1 MSMKNGKGKKSRA
14 VKRKAK
20 RQQRL
25 KGAEVAV
32 HVTFRHMEATDAL
45 RQYAE
50 KKFVHLGRTLK
61 RPGEVHLV
69 LEIDKYR
76 QCGEAIF
83 KSGKITATAVEEN
96 TDLYAVIDLLT
107 DKIVG
112 QLKKHVEKVKG
123 KKMRSASS
131 GLMPGPESST
141 SNRT

>member
-1 MSMKNGKGKKSRA
+1 MNMKAGKGKKSRA
-14 VKRKAK
+14 IARKSK

-32 HVTFRHMEATDAL
+32 HVTYRHMEPTDAL

-50 KKFVHLGRTLK
+50 KKFAHLGRVLK
-61 RPGEVHLV
+61 RPGEVHLI
-69 LEIDKYR
+69 LEVDKYR

-83 KSGKITATAVEEN
+83 KAGRISATAAEEN

-107 DKIVG
+107 DKIVS

-123 KKMRSASS
+123 KKMRSPST
-131 GLMPGPESST
+131 PEVLAAVEPA
-141 SNRT
+141 

>member
-1 MSMKNGKGKKSRA
+1 MARA
-14 VKRKAK
+14 RRAGQSNAK
-20 RQQRL
+20 PNAQHRL

-32 HVTFRHMEATDAL
+32 HVTFRHMEPTAAL

-50 KKFVHLGRTLK
+50 KKFAHLGRVLK
-61 RPGEVHLV
+61 QPGDVHLV

-83 KSGKITATAVEEN
+83 KAGRITATATEEN

-123 KKMRSASS
+123 KKMRAPST
-131 GLMPGPESST
+131 PEVLAAAEEM
-141 SNRT
+141 

>member
-1 MSMKNGKGKKSRA
+1 MSMKTGKGKKSRA
-14 VKRKAK
+14 IERKTKRAE
-20 RQQRL
+20 RI

-32 HVTFRHMEATDAL
+32 HVTFRHMEPTDAL

-50 KKFVHLGRTLK
+50 KKFAHLGRVLK

-83 KSGKITATAVEEN
+83 KSGKIAATAAEEN

-123 KKMRSASS
+123 KKMRSPST
-131 GLMPGPESST
+131 PEVLAAAEE
-141 SNRT
+141 N